1 MGWTAITGLSALVLL
16 VAVLRAAQSIRAERQ
31 QGRGTE
37 PGPGDTI
44 IDATYHS
51 GGGGGGHQ
59 MEIRV
64 PRDPQAYARLFV
76 PKDN

>member
-1 MGWTAITGLSALVLL
+1 ML
-16 VAVLRAAQSIRAERQ
+16 VAALRAAQSIRAERR
-31 QGRGTE
+31 QGTLRGTD
-37 PGPGDTI
+37 PGSGHTI

-59 MEIRV
+59 MQIRV

-76 PKDN
+76 PKDR